1 MKRPPKPG
9 GSIAAILA
17 KFDFPHPPGP
27 GLCFDAE
34 GDRLFE
40 RGYPNVR
47 FLSDEATSAK
57 DAEKHALSALDAI
70 DPELRLTVPR
80 PLARAFL
87 LGYRVGPLLFVDAN
101 HPKTNAKLRDE
112 RLAMMRSDRAID
124 LALLEESLE
133 QPHAWGM
140 GDTYSRW
147 RWPKVL
153 YLYEAF
159 LGTDPVARATVSYAV
174 SAAANVKRWGPAGD
188 DPKRRNT
195 VHHYVAAA
203 LPWLLLRASPK
214 VAAAL
219 RKELAG
225 VPASKKVPTYVDILH
240 WIGGPVGTP
249 PPTGFETLDGQGLE
263 ERLKVSK
270 FELMWHVARVVW
282 LLGSERLGGDLKIA
296 GFDLPRMVDSLA
308 PLRDPG
314 VVRLMTLIIAQRA
327 GRKPAGDWL
336 KAHAKYARPIVA
348 ALADAPDAKQAAAAR
363 GALELL
369 GADAIEEAPVMSDA
383 ELDAAI
389 DRIFAALGKK
399 LRATTDKKKQVA
411 AIRAAYEAYTEAR
424 AAAGDPIPEAYFTHR
439 FGDYGLGDFGMLA
452 ADAI

>member
-1 MKRPPKPG
+1 M
-9 GSIAAILA
+9 
-17 KFDFPHPPGP
+17 
-27 GLCFDAE
+27 
-34 GDRLFE
+34 
-40 RGYPNVR
+40 
-47 FLSDEATSAK
+47 
-57 DAEKHALSALDAI
+57 
-70 DPELRLTVPR
+70 
-80 PLARAFL
+80 
-87 LGYRVGPLLFVDAN
+87 DAN

-249 PPTGFETLDGQGLE
+249 PPTGFETLDGQGRVRASDEGNASCTLDG
-263 ERLKVSK
+263 RGTAMGQP
-270 FELMWHVARVVW
+270 FTGAREFV
-282 LLGSERLGGDLKIA
+282 
-296 GFDLPRMVDSLA
+296 
-308 PLRDPG
+308 
-314 VVRLMTLIIAQRA
+314 TAQ
-327 GRKPAGDWL
+327 
-336 KAHAKYARPIVA
+336 
-348 ALADAPDAKQAAAAR
+348 
-363 GALELL
+363 
-369 GADAIEEAPVMSDA
+369 ADAITRCAVTNLLRFAYRDRFVPDERVAQFHEAFRGSNHDFHQLMRAVALDPRFRLRVA
-383 ELDAAI
+383 EQ
-389 DRIFAALGKK
+389 GG
-399 LRATTDKKKQVA
+399 Q
-411 AIRAAYEAYTEAR
+411 
-424 AAAGDPIPEAYFTHR
+424 P
-439 FGDYGLGDFGMLA
+439 
-452 ADAI
+452 

>member
-1 MKRPPKPG
+1 
-9 GSIAAILA
+9 
-17 KFDFPHPPGP
+17 
-27 GLCFDAE
+27 
-34 GDRLFE
+34 
-40 RGYPNVR
+40 
-47 FLSDEATSAK
+47 
-57 DAEKHALSALDAI
+57 
-70 DPELRLTVPR
+70 
-80 PLARAFL
+80 
-87 LGYRVGPLLFVDAN
+87 
-101 HPKTNAKLRDE
+101 
-112 RLAMMRSDRAID
+112 
-124 LALLEESLE
+124 
-133 QPHAWGM
+133 
-140 GDTYSRW
+140 
-147 RWPKVL
+147 
-153 YLYEAF
+153 
-159 LGTDPVARATVSYAV
+159 
-174 SAAANVKRWGPAGD
+174 
-188 DPKRRNT
+188 
-195 VHHYVAAA
+195 
-203 LPWLLLRASPK
+203 
-214 VAAAL
+214 
-219 RKELAG
+219 
-225 VPASKKVPTYVDILH
+225 
-240 WIGGPVGTP
+240 
-249 PPTGFETLDGQGLE
+249 
-263 ERLKVSK
+263 
-270 FELMWHVARVVW
+270 MWHVARVVW

-314 VVRLMTLIIAQRA
+314 VVRLMTLISAQRA

-369 GADAIEEAPVMSDA
+369 GADAIEEAPVMSDV